1 MSISRT
7 CDRSS
12 EVFRKAAASQKSN
25 LLLVFLSIVISLWMS
40 GCGEEVRY
48 SQCEQIFQ
56 IAHSVTDTTQK
67 IDSTST
73 ETQDLK
79 SWLEVAALMRKAAQQ
94 LKSLPL
100 NDAELIRYQTGLANV
115 YQIYSQATY
124 DAVKA
129 RESKNIDALS
139 VARSH
144 AEIAGKRQQLL
155 IDEINNYC
163 LK

>member
-1 MSISRT
+1 
-7 CDRSS
+7 
-12 EVFRKAAASQKSN
+12 
-25 LLLVFLSIVISLWMS
+25 
-40 GCGEEVRY
+40 
-48 SQCEQIFQ
+48 
-56 IAHSVTDTTQK
+56 
-67 IDSTST
+67 
-73 ETQDLK
+73 
-79 SWLEVAALMRKAAQQ
+79 MRKAAQQ

-139 VARSH
+139 VALEFFQQ
-144 AEIAGKRQQLL
+144 ATCLRQQLL